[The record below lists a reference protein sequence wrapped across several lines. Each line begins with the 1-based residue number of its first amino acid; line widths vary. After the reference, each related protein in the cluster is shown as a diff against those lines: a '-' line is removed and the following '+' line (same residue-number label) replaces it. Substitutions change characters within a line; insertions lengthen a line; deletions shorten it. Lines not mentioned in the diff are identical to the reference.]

1 MLTCACRSLAGI
13 FVAGNVLSDTGL
25 WESGNAPCIDSSG
38 APASHR
44 LQPAAAT
51 GCDYLDYL
59 RAPPPSEQPG
69 CFKTLSGQLRGARRA
84 ALCEHRRALPALP
97 RPRTLATCWPSP
109 SCTW

>member
-1 MLTCACRSLAGI
+1 VLTRACRSLAGI

-38 APASHR
+38 APASYTH
-44 LQPAAAT
+44 QPAAAT
-51 GCDYLDYL
+51 GCGYLDL
-59 RAPPPSEQPG
+59 HAPPPSEQPG